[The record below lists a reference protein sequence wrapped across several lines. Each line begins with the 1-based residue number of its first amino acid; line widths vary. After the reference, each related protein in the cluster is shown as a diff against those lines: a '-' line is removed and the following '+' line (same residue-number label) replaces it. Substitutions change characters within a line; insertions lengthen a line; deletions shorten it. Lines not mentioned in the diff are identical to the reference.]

1 MRRKCDILCIA
12 VLGFSTVA
20 AAGWEIQGAYETLFP
35 VDDLWEGQLH
45 GADIRLVH
53 WWDRSGLGLALSA
66 GYMGWDVKQQTV
78 YQSASR
84 THTIHGKA
92 STLPL
97 GISALVRGELPDHP
111 NLLTTLEAGVRY
123 LVLDSDM
130 QVTETLDLGG
140 GASDQETYSVNG
152 EDGLVA
158 RIAAGLDLKIGEGR
172 HPVRLYANIGY
183 HFDLVK
189 GEASESTW
197 TGFSRR
203 VGLGGTAIQLGLAI
217 PIH

>member
-1 MRRKCDILCIA
+1 MKRKGHLLIIA
-12 VLGFSTVA
+12 VLGFSSMA
-20 AAGWEIQGAYETLFP
+20 SAGWEIQGAYETLFP

-45 GADIRLVH
+45 GADVRLVH
-53 WWDRSGLGLALSA
+53 WWEHSGLGLALTT

-84 THTIHGKA
+84 THTIHGEA

-123 LVLDSDM
+123 LFLDSDM
-130 QVTETLDLGG
+130 QLTETLDLGG
-140 GASDQETYSVNG
+140 GASDQETYPVNG

-158 RIAAGLDLKIGEGR
+158 RIAAGLEPKISEGR
-172 HPVRLYANIGY
+172 NPVRLYANIGY
-183 HFDLVK
+183 HFDLIK
-189 GEASESTW
+189 GEATESTW
-197 TGFSRR
+197 TGFSRQ
-203 VGLGGTAIQLGLAI
+203 VGLGGTVIQLGLAI